1 MKSTEK
7 ILAGLL
13 GFLFLFILSLPSP
26 ANAMPPWLT
35 KAIKI
40 ALADVEGGIE
50 GYGT

>member
-1 MKSTEK
+1 MKTAK
-7 ILAGLL
+7 RFLAGLL
-13 GFLFLFILSLPSP
+13 GFLFLFVLSLPSP
-26 ANAMPPWLT
+26 AEAIPPWLS